1 MSTPVPILFAHFGAN
16 WLRGSERCLLDLLT
30 HIDRT
35 RYRPIVWCNAP
46 ILAEQVRKLDLPVEL
61 SRFTILLHWTP
72 PRFDVPNYR
81 QLVNTGRRLV
91 RNHAVRLI
99 HANSGAPNQ
108 WLLPVARSLRLPLVT
123 YLMIVYN
130 LRERCTL
137 GLHQVTMAVGMSRGC
152 IDGLLADGMPPART
166 RVIYGAVD
174 VAQIGR
180 GAHTEL
186 RRQLGI
192 APDAVT
198 LTRIGSLIHRK
209 GVDLLLHALAQLR
222 AEGADCHLLIVGDGP
237 ERASLEALARNL
249 GVQAHAHFL
258 GQIEPAGSV
267 FRDATDI
274 AVSPARD
281 EGFGLTV
288 IEAGAFGLP
297 IVATDTPGMREILTD
312 GYSGCIVPTEDVPQL
327 AATLR
332 RLIDDPELRRRLGAA
347 ARETVERRFLVSR
360 YVAEFEATY
369 DELLRVPARELG
381 WRGAWSPPGI
391 YARWIGGVLRRR
403 LGGSGMVERRLGSA
417 QASTGMPR

>member
-1 MSTPVPILFAHFGAN
+1 MSAPVSILFAHFGAN
-16 WLRGSERCLLDLLT
+16 WIRGSERCLLDLLT
-30 HIDRT
+30 HLDRT

-46 ILAEQVRKLDLPVEL
+46 VLAEQVQKLDVPVEL

-72 PRFDVPNYR
+72 PRFDVASYR
-81 QLVNTGRRLV
+81 RLVKTGRRLV
-91 RNHAVRLI
+91 RAHDVRLI

-108 WLLPVARSLRLPLVT
+108 WLLPVARSFRLPLVT

-137 GLHQVTMAVGMSRGC
+137 GLHQATMAVGMSRGC
-152 IDGLLADGMPPART
+152 IEGLLADGMPPART

-180 GAHTEL
+180 GDHTEL
-186 RRQLGI
+186 RRRLGI
-192 APDAVT
+192 PSGAVT

-209 GVDLLLHALAQLR
+209 GVDLLLQALAQLR
-222 AEGADCHLLIVGDGP
+222 GEGADCHLLIVGEGP
-237 ERASLEALARNL
+237 VRASLEALAHSL
-249 GVQAHAHFL
+249 GLEGHAHFL

-297 IVATDTPGMREILTD
+297 IVATDTPGMSEILTD
-312 GYSGCIVPTEDVPQL
+312 GHSGFIVPTEDVPSL
-327 AATLR
+327 ARTLR
-332 RLIDDPELRRRLGAA
+332 RLIDDPELRQRLGAA

-360 YVAEFEATY
+360 YVAEFEAIY
-369 DELLRVPARELG
+369 DELLRRPARELG
-381 WRGAWSPPGI
+381 WRGAWSPPGV
-391 YARWIGGVLRRR
+391 YARWIGTVLRRR
-403 LGGSGMVERRLGSA
+403 FGSGGTVERLGSG
-417 QASTGMPR
+417 QASAGIPR